1 MQIKPPFQILQNN
14 LLNMNELTQPDLRLT
29 QYSHGAGCGC
39 KIAPAELDKI
49 LSGSTMDIPD
59 ARLLVGYHTRDD
71 AAVYDLGDGRAIIST
86 TDFFSPIVD
95 DAFDFGR
102 IAAVNALSDVY
113 AMGGRPLM
121 AVAVLGWPLEKL
133 GAELAAQVVAGGRQ
147 ACKDAGIPLAG
158 GHSIDAP
165 EPFFGLAVTGEVAV
179 KNIKRNS
186 SARPGDRLL
195 LTKPL
200 GVGVLATAMKRG
212 QLQPE
217 HIHIARDQMIRLNHI
232 GALLGEQPGVHAL
245 TDVTGFG
252 LLGHLL
258 EMCQASGTKATLSY
272 ADIPLIPESLH
283 YLALGCYADGAL
295 RNWKSYASK
304 IEGAASLERMMLLSD
319 PQTSGG
325 LLISCDP
332 RFSTEIQNL
341 MTTNQIMSADIGM
354 MGIEGDSVRVVVQ

>member
-1 MQIKPPFQILQNN
+1 MSG
-14 LLNMNELTQPDLRLT
+14 LNQPDQRLT

-49 LSGSTMDIPD
+49 LSGAAKDIPD
-59 ARLLVGYHTRDD
+59 PRLLVGYHTRDD
-71 AAVYDLGDGRAIIST
+71 AAVYDIGDGRGIIST

-165 EPFFGLAVTGEVAV
+165 EPFFGLAVTGEVELT
-179 KNIKRNS
+179 NIKRNS
-186 SARPGDRLL
+186 TARPGDRLL

-212 QLQPE
+212 LLEPQ
-217 HIHIARDQMIRLNHI
+217 HATIAKDQMVRLNKA
-232 GALLGEQPGVHAL
+232 GTALGGFPGVHAL

-258 EMCQASGTKATLSY
+258 EMCQASGTRAVLHY
-272 ADIPLIPESLH
+272 ANVPLIPESLH
-283 YLALGCYADGAL
+283 YLGLGCYADGAL
-295 RNWKSYASK
+295 RNWKSHAART
-304 IEGAASLERMMLLSD
+304 EGAGTLERMMLLSD

-325 LLISCDP
+325 LLISCDGNT
-332 RFSTEIQNL
+332 STKVRELLTNAGEMAIEIGSML
-341 MTTNQIMSADIGM
+341 PTN
-354 MGIEGDSVRVVVQ
+354 EGPLITVD

>member
-1 MQIKPPFQILQNN
+1 MS
-14 LLNMNELTQPDLRLT
+14 ELTDTSKSLT

-49 LSGSTMDIPD
+49 LSGAPADLLDP
-59 ARLLVGYHTRDD
+59 RLLVGYHQRDD
-71 AAVYDLGDGRAIIST
+71 AAVYDIGDGRAIIST

-102 IAAVNALSDVY
+102 IAAVNALSDIY
-113 AMGGRPLM
+113 AMGGTPLL
-121 AVAVLGWPLEKL
+121 AVAILGWPVEKL
-133 GAELAAQVVAGGRQ
+133 GSELAAQVIAGGRQ

-165 EPFFGLAVTGEVAV
+165 EPFFGLAVTGEVATA
-179 KNIKRNS
+179 NIKRNS
-186 SARPGDRLL
+186 TAEPGDRLL

-200 GVGVLATAMKRG
+200 GVGILATAMKRG
-212 QLQPE
+212 TLEPR
-217 HIHIARDQMIRLNHI
+217 HAGIARDQMIRSNRI
-232 GALLGEQPGVHAL
+232 GTTLGGLPQVHGL

-258 EMCQASGTKATLSY
+258 EMCEASGTRAVLRY
-272 ADIPLIPESLH
+272 ADVPVIAESLH

-295 RNWKSYASK
+295 RNWKSYAHRVT
-304 IEGAASLERMMLLSD
+304 GASTLERMMVLSD

-325 LLISCDP
+325 LLIACEPS
-332 RFSTEIQNL
+332 FSTNTMNL
-341 MTTNQIMSADIGM
+341 LTNAKEDPTDIGYLTFSND
-354 MGIEGDSVRVVVQ
+354 GPVISVE